1 MTWMIDLRKSATMPS
16 GEDKRTGDA
25 KRKLGDMEDRM
36 RIYNINSGILEGET
50 KENWEEAVFK
60 ELMIE
65 NFIERKKGTNPE
77 MDKANH
83 VLSM

>member
-1 MTWMIDLRKSATMPS
+1 MTWMTDLRKSATMPS

-50 KENWEEAVFK
+50 KEN
-60 ELMIE
+60 
-65 NFIERKKGTNPE
+65 
-77 MDKANH
+77 
-83 VLSM
+83 